1 MILRELKIQKYVLDE
16 CQDAVRN
23 VLVQRHTARQCAL
36 SEDPRTDNDVV
47 LAVRDHAGHR
57 HDQLGRILVIGMHHY
72 HNVCPAAYGLAITGF
87 LVAAVAVILL
97 MQEGRKAQMYGH
109 FDGFVG
115 ACVIDKYDLVHDVA
129 RHLADGGP
137 DGFSGIVRGHHDDD
151 PFSVEHIFE
160 GDFTTLRELL
170 LIDSVSDNIEMMKVL
185 LADEYGFCFGVERA
199 VEMVEEA
206 VAAGETV
213 RSLGPLIHNKQEMQ
227 RLAHE
232 GVTAITEPIQI
243 QRGETAVIRAHGVTP
258 GVQQEL
264 EEKASKVVDATCPFV
279 TRVQRLASRAAAK
292 GRHVVVVGSPDHPE
306 MIGVKGYAPEHAF
319 VIKDETEVPGLPRL
333 KHPLVVAQ
341 TTIKAKTFFDTAEA
355 IKDHTEDEVEVVN
368 TICSATRDRQEA
380 ARALAGMVDAFYII
394 GGRHSS
400 NSVKLL
406 AVCKEQCEKSFLIE
420 TEEEIDAADLAGV
433 KQVGVTAGA
442 STPDWLIQ
450 RVVQHLES
458 FGNSQGLQS

>member
-1 MILRELKIQKYVLDE
+1 
-16 CQDAVRN
+16 
-23 VLVQRHTARQCAL
+23 
-36 SEDPRTDNDVV
+36 
-47 LAVRDHAGHR
+47 
-57 HDQLGRILVIGMHHY
+57 
-72 HNVCPAAYGLAITGF
+72 
-87 LVAAVAVILL
+87 
-97 MQEGRKAQMYGH
+97 
-109 FDGFVG
+109 
-115 ACVIDKYDLVHDVA
+115 
-129 RHLADGGP
+129 
-137 DGFSGIVRGHHDDD
+137 
-151 PFSVEHIFE
+151 
-160 GDFTTLRELL
+160 
-170 LIDSVSDNIEMMKVL
+170 MMKVL

-232 GVTAITEPIQI
+232 GVTAISEPVQI

-258 GVQQEL
+258 DVQQEL

-306 MIGVKGYAPEHAF
+306 MIGVKGYAPNHAF
-319 VIKDETEVPGLPRL
+319 VIRDETEVAGLPRL
-333 KHPLVVAQ
+333 KNPLVVSQ
-341 TTIKAKTFFDTAEA
+341 TTIKLKTFFDTAEA
-355 IKDHTEDEVEVVN
+355 VKTKTDDEVEVVN

-420 TEEEIDAADLAGV
+420 TEEEINDADLAGV
-433 KQVGVTAGA
+433 NQVGVTAGA
-442 STPDWLIQ
+442 STPEWLIQ
-450 RVVQHLES
+450 RVVSHLES
-458 FGNSQGLQS
+458 LGNSQALKP